1 MRSCGTV
8 DSTPTRSSVTRGFS
22 LKSLNQ
28 QPEITQLLAKLPD
41 GRRARLVEHE
51 QSAPLTDEHGERT
64 DDVAAGIWQFA
75 LAGEVEDRLADLVA
89 IHHPIIANSGQL

>member
-8 DSTPTRSSVTRGFS
+8 GSTPTRSCVTRGFA
-22 LKSLNQ
+22 LESLNQ

-51 QSAPLTDEHGERT
+51 QPAAAADKQGERA
-64 DDVAAGIWQFA
+64 DHVAAGIRQFA